1 MINIQEISVASEL
14 LKETEQ
20 KLAKLIGVRVKLSFK
35 VMQDAQVTP
44 NEVIECVSG
53 VTHIPARE
61 IMGSSR
67 VQRIVYARHIAI
79 YMMRHRLGMS
89 WKRIGRAM
97 NRNHATAINSVKVVQ
112 NELEYNEELTDLLK
126 KCNRAYTKMTNI

>member
-20 KLAKLIGVRVKLSFK
+20 KLAKLIGVRVKLSFE
-35 VMQDAQVTP
+35 VMQDLQITP
-44 NEVIECVSG
+44 NDVVECVSG
-53 VTHIPARE
+53 VAHIPVCE

-89 WKRIGRAM
+89 WKGIGRAM
-97 NRNHATAINSVKVVQ
+97 NRNHATAINSVRVVQ
-112 NELEYNEELTDLLK
+112 NELEYNEELTDLFK
-126 KCNRAYTKMTNI
+126 KCNKAYTKMTNI